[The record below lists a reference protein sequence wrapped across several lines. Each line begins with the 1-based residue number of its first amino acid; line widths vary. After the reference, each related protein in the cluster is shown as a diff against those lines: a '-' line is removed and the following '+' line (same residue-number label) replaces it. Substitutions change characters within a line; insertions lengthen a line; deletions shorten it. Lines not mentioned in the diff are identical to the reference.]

1 MTKRR
6 FENVL
11 DEIWQYGEWW
21 CNAGGEHCADV
32 ITKALNI
39 FSEENNQL
47 KSELSMKDDLIRQLR
62 IKLNEDWYN
71 KWKKTI
77 QQYSDV
83 CEELV
88 EVNKDYKKIEKDRGR
103 LNNVVQHVWNVLLDV
118 DRDELCF
125 EERIFFDELCNKLG
139 FDLSRIKMIEIDVSI
154 GSIND
159 E

>member
-1 MTKRR
+1 M
-6 FENVL
+6 
-11 DEIWQYGEWW
+11 
-21 CNAGGEHCADV
+21 
-32 ITKALNI
+32 
-39 FSEENNQL
+39 
-47 KSELSMKDDLIRQLR
+47 IRQLR

-88 EVNKDYKKIEKDRGR
+88 EVNKDYKKIEKDRDR
-103 LNNVVQHVWNVLLDV
+103 LNNVVQHVWNVLLDI

-125 EERIFFDELCNKLG
+125 EERIFSDELCDKLG
-139 FDLSRIKMIEIDVSI
+139 FDLSRIKMIEIDASI
-154 GSIND
+154 NFIND